1 MMKDGCAKRHSLSM
15 YNGHRAEPDARFL
28 MYPTEQILET
38 HPSRLSECRG
48 QGTLEFTVREG
59 QTQACHHGRVPSLG
73 SGMRDREP
81 KATQAGQ
88 DPPCPHHQWESSRTG
103 AAPLLPPLY
112 PSGALGAHWAL
123 KTHRCEGE
131 GGCWPEPALSKHLL
145 CSEPSPYLT
154 SHDPHPHK
162 DTINPLPTSTAIE

>member
-73 SGMRDREP
+73 SGMRDRRHENPRPP
-81 KATQAGQ
+81 KLDRTLLAHITSGKAAGLGL
-88 DPPCPHHQWESSRTG
+88 PHSYPLSIPQELWGHTG
-103 AAPLLPPLY
+103 P
-112 PSGALGAHWAL
+112 
-123 KTHRCEGE
+123 
-131 GGCWPEPALSKHLL
+131 
-145 CSEPSPYLT
+145 
-154 SHDPHPHK
+154 
-162 DTINPLPTSTAIE
+162 